1 MRSILNLFRK
11 TAVTP
16 STQYGIDAATG
27 QGRFTFA
34 GIDAATGVTYWR

>member
-11 TAVTP
+11 QATTP
-16 STQYGIDAATG
+16 STRYGIDAATG
-27 QGRFTFA
+27 EGRFTFA

>member
-1 MRSILNLFRK
+1 MRTILNLFRSK
-11 TAVTP
+11 QAIP

-27 QGRFTFA
+27 EGRFQFA

>member
-1 MRSILNLFRK
+1 MRTLMNLFRK
-11 TAVTP
+11 QAATP

-27 QGRFTFA
+27 EGRFTFA